1 MGRADVAWILLEFQY
16 RLFED
21 LRFALCKIPKGPVYV
36 GEIRQGDPLESSFT
50 S

>member
-1 MGRADVAWILLEFQY
+1 M
-16 RLFED
+16 
-21 LRFALCKIPKGPVYV
+21 FALCKIPKGLVYV